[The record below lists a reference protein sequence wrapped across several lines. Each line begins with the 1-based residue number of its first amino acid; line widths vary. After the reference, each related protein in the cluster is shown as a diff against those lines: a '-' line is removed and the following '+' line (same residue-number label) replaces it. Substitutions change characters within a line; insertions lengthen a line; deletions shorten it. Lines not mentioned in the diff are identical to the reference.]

1 MILGLTKNTET
12 HFYHLGLG
20 VPSDGEHTELLADD
34 SAPSA
39 DATTA
44 LLKGSNVNDGGDAV
58 ATLCH
63 ECGMVVEQGQPSRCA
78 TRHIGGPT
86 SFQGRC
92 KFSLEKHKPGMPH
105 ELKRTMQTLS
115 GAREKTSSE
124 TTTSTTTPTQ
134 AKQSGARAALH
145 KDHAANGN
153 DVKKSGRLNEGKQCE
168 GTKINPKKKPC
179 KKKE

>member
-124 TTTSTTTPTQ
+124 TTTTLALQHRHKRS
-134 AKQSGARAALH
+134 RAAQGQPCTRTMPET
-145 KDHAANGN
+145 KTTYYG
-153 DVKKSGRLNEGKQCE
+153 GKHQ
-168 GTKINPKKKPC
+168 GG
-179 KKKE
+179 